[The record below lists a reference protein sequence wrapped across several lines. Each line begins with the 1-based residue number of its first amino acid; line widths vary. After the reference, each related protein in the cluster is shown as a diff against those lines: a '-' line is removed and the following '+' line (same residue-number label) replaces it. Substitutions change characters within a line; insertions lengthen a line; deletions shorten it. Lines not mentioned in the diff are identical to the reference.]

1 MTEEELQKELDRLL
15 DIEEKQS
22 EILKKQ
28 TGKGLYEEVDI
39 TDDGTI
45 IIDSDDE
52 KQKKIW
58 NVE

>member
-28 TGKGLYEEVDI
+28 TGKGLYEEVNI

>member
-28 TGKGLYEEVDI
+28 TGKGLYEEIDI